1 MRKSLPQGKE
11 KLLSL
16 PSLEECG
23 KNKGRLGRIRKS
35 CDEVLITPSFE
46 QGQSAEKLL
55 GKM

>member
-23 KNKGRLGRIRKS
+23 KNKGRSGRIRKS
-35 CDEVLITPSFE
+35 RDEVLITPSFE
-46 QGQSAEKLL
+46 QGQSAGKLL
-55 GKM
+55 RKM